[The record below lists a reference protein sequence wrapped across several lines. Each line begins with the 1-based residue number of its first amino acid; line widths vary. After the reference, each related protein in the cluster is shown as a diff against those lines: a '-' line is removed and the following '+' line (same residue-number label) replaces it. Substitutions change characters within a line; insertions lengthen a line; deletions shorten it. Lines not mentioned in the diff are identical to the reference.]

1 MKLKS
6 TIFGVAACIFASIAG
21 CNLPPTKAT
30 KTIEEASSSKDITEA
45 SRQTKQNN
53 NIRFI
58 CASGYDRESNNR
70 YPTTYAWTPRGKVA
84 IVRWKNDWSN
94 SNQWNPQKRCE
105 AVSPRFQEAYSNG
118 SMNFFTY
125 TWENNQRVICTAF
138 QRGGE
143 CATMLFTLRSTDDP
157 VTIIRD
163 LTDILNGRATSPVR
177 HSSGKA
183 RVYFKITDIDRFL
196 ETAPVE
202 KE

>member
-6 TIFGVAACIFASIAG
+6 TLFGVAGCIFVLIVG

-58 CASGYDRESNNR
+58 CASGYDRDSDKH

-84 IVRWKNDWSN
+84 IVRWKYDWFEST
-94 SNQWNPQKRCE
+94 QWNPQTRCE

-125 TWENNQRVICTAF
+125 AWENNQRVVCTAY
-138 QRGGE
+138 QRGGD
-143 CATMLFTLRSTDDP
+143 CTTMLFTLRPENDP
-157 VTIIRD
+157 VETIRD
-163 LTDILNGRATSPVR
+163 LTNILNGRATSPLQ
-177 HSSGKA
+177 HSSGEK
-183 RVYFKITDIDRFL
+183 RVYFKIIDIDRFL